1 MKLVKNGAPPNT
13 QNTQTAPI
21 VVKDR
26 LLRLHDVEKL
36 VGCGKS
42 TVYGL
47 MAAGKFPKNIKITRR
62 LSCWKESDI
71 QSWINE
77 QAAKEA
83 EAA

>member
-1 MKLVKNGAPPNT
+1 MKLVTSGIPPT
-13 QNTQTAPI
+13 VLTPTAPAA
-21 VVKDR
+21 VKDR

-77 QAAKEA
+77 QATK
-83 EAA
+83 AAGAA